1 MTASVGDF
9 PMSFRARSAAIC
21 HSEPRPMVECEESP
35 PSYSKRWRLY
45 SRLAGDASLSLSMTY
60 AWGEI
65 LRCSTPQNDKQMSFH
80 ARTVD
85 RREIPG
91 NKNSYRHTAGV
102 LKGTDGKEHNLH
114 FFPAVAISSIIS
126 SGGSGKSGKE
136 ARREDRTSPNS
147 PPRI

>member
-1 MTASVGDF
+1 MIAMRYYRHVIPSEAGRPVRDFRFSISRDSLFHFVPFGMT
-9 PMSFRARSAAIC
+9 
-21 HSEPRPMVECEESP
+21 E
-35 PSYSKRWRLY
+35 
-45 SRLAGDASLSLSMTY
+45 
-60 AWGEI
+60 
-65 LRCSTPQNDKQMSFH
+65 MSFH

-91 NKNSYRHTAGV
+91 NKNSHRHTAGV
-102 LKGTDGKEHNLH
+102 LKETDGKEHNLH

>member
-1 MTASVGDF
+1 MTE
-9 PMSFRARSAAIC
+9 MSF
-21 HSEPRPMVECEESP
+21 
-35 PSYSKRWRLY
+35 Y
-45 SRLAGDASLSLSMTY
+45 
-60 AWGEI
+60 
-65 LRCSTPQNDKQMSFH
+65 

-102 LKGTDGKEHNLH
+102 LKETDGKEHNLH

>member
-1 MTASVGDF
+1 MTVRLGWDSSLRLRSVQNDNRVI
-9 PMSFRARSAAIC
+9 PSAREESLVTTTWGKILHFTAF
-21 HSEPRPMVECEESP
+21 HSERHCTV
-35 PSYSKRWRLY
+35 R
-45 SRLAGDASLSLSMTY
+45 ATSLNR
-60 AWGEI
+60 
-65 LRCSTPQNDKQMSFH
+65 RCFAIAQHDKQMSFH

-102 LKGTDGKEHNLH
+102 LKETDGKGHNLH

-136 ARREDRTSPNS
+136 ARREDRTSPNP